1 MRLFH
6 YENSVYCAV
15 LLIFEIIQDSFS
27 NSTMYVSKITI
38 SKKKFCG
45 AEKFII
51 AKVGALYLKTSLYV
65 HTLECSRIIKSF
77 RIQAFKLLS

>member
-27 NSTMYVSKITI
+27 NSTMYVSNITI

-51 AKVGALYLKTSLYV
+51 AKVGISITTQLLKSSANIEIVLI
-65 HTLECSRIIKSF
+65 SRF
-77 RIQAFKLLS
+77 NT